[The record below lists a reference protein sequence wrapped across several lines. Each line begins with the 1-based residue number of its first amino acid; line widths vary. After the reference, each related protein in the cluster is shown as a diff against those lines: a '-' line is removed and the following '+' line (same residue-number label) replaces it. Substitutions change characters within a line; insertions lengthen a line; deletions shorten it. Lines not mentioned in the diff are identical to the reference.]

1 MVLLLWNG
9 FASIALKLFGN
20 FPMIIADFEEMVAKW
35 SNGRYGQAMPRG
47 QVGPWASCG
56 EC

>member
-20 FPMIIADFEEMVAKW
+20 SPMIIADFEEMVAKW
-35 SNGRYGQAMPRG
+35 SRYGQAMPRG
-47 QVGPWASCG
+47 QVGQWASYG